1 MKLLLNKCFGGFCLN
16 LDNIQLLTELGRV
29 CPINSLEFR
38 ANTDI
43 IKILEDYTKKGYNI
57 NNPHSKITIVDI
69 PDNITD
75 FTIQDYDGWETCIFV
90 IDGKLYSDEKGK
102 LYK

>member
-1 MKLLLNKCFGGFCLN
+1 MKLLLNKCFGSFSLN
-16 LDNIQLLTELGRV
+16 PNNTQLLEKLNHI

-38 ANTDI
+38 ANKDVI
-43 IKILEDYTKKGYNI
+43 NILEDYMKKGYNI
-57 NNPHSKITIVDI
+57 NSEHSKITIVDI

-75 FTIQDYDGWETCIFV
+75 FTIQDYDGWEICIFV
-90 IDGKLYSDEKGK
+90 IDGKLYSDEQGK